1 MMPRYFFHQMTRQGI
16 ISDLEGFE
24 FPDIEQARLEAI
36 QDARHLMAD
45 AIRRGLDISS
55 RIFHICD
62 EGGDAVAVV
71 TFQEAIISEE

>member
-1 MMPRYFFHQMTRQGI
+1 MPRYFFHQITRQGI
-16 ISDLEGFE
+16 IADLEGSE
-24 FPDIEQARLEAI
+24 FPDTTKARLEAI

-62 EGGDAVAVV
+62 EGGDAVAVLA
-71 TFQEAIISEE
+71 FQEAIISEE